1 MLQSKKRVADAID
14 YLQEQATLDAAYRRD
29 DDIVHYEKIILVLKR
44 MGYRRAVAY
53 LKTEAAIWR
62 AMKRKQE
69 YDLYRVVLNMVLP
82 PK

>member
-1 MLQSKKRVADAID
+1 MLNSQKRVSEAID
-14 YLQEQATLDAAYRRD
+14 YLQEQASLDAAYKRD
-29 DDIVHYEKIILVLKR
+29 ADIVHYEKIIFVLKR
-44 MGYRRAVAY
+44 LGYRRAIAY